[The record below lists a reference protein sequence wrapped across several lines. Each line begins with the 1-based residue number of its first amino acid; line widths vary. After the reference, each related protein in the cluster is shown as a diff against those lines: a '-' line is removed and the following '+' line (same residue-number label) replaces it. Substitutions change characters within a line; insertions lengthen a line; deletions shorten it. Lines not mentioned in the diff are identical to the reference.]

1 MADIQ
6 LKTSDKSVVFAA
18 HIWVATTTRR

>member
-6 LKTSDKSVVFAA
+6 LKTSDKSVVVAA